1 MIYDCIII
9 GGGPAGITAALYLVR
24 SGCKVAFVEKLAPGG
39 QVLKTESIENY
50 PGFPQGIKGYE
61 LADVF
66 AAHLE
71 GLEIDRYSSEVT
83 HMELL
88 QNSEAVNGNVHRVY
102 FGEKNIEAR
111 SVILCSG
118 AVHQQLGLENELKLG
133 GRGISYCAIC
143 DGNFFRDQEVAVVG
157 GGNTA
162 LEESLY
168 LSKIVKKVYL
178 IHRREEFRGAK
189 VYLDRL
195 NNADNVEII
204 RNTVV
209 SAIHGETDLT
219 SLTLQNVKSGD
230 ETVLPVEG
238 FFIFVGIKP
247 NVDFVPELVQRDAAG
262 FLITDTEMRT
272 NVQGIFA
279 AGDIRSKLC
288 RQVSTAVG
296 DGATAAQAAFLYVEQ
311 FNG

>member
-1 MIYDCIII
+1 MIYDSIVI

-24 SGCKVAFVEKLAPGG
+24 SGCSVAFVEKIAPGG

-50 PGFPQGIKGYE
+50 PGFPKGIKGYE

-66 AAHLE
+66 AAHLD
-71 GLEIDRYSSEVT
+71 GLEIERFSSEVT
-83 HMELL
+83 RMELL
-88 QNSEAVNGNVHRVY
+88 QDCVDANHKVHRVHFANSY
-102 FGEKNIEAR
+102 IEGR
-111 SVILCSG
+111 TVVVCSG
-118 AVHQQLGLENELKLG
+118 AEHKHLGIDNEIKLS

-143 DGNFFRDQEVAVVG
+143 DGNFFRGQEVAVVG

-195 NNADNVEII
+195 NEAENVEII
-204 RNTVV
+204 KNTVV
-209 SAIHGETDLT
+209 SAINGETDLT
-219 SLTLQNVKSGD
+219 SLSLKNVQTD
-230 ETVLPVEG
+230 EERELPIAG
-238 FFIFVGIKP
+238 FFIFVGINP
-247 NVDFVPELVQRDAAG
+247 SVDFVSDLVNRDAAG

-272 NVQGIFA
+272 NVPGLFA

-311 FNG
+311 LNG

>member
-1 MIYDCIII
+1 MIYDAIII

-24 SGCKVAFVEKLAPGG
+24 SGCSVAFVEKIAPGG

-50 PGFPQGIKGYE
+50 PGFPDGIKGYE

-66 AAHLE
+66 AAHLN
-71 GLEIDRYSSEVT
+71 GLELDRFSSEVT
-83 HMELL
+83 KLELM
-88 QNSEAVNGNVHRVY
+88 QDNEEAAHKVHRVH
-102 FGEKNIEAR
+102 FNNSHIDGHT
-111 SVILCSG
+111 VIVCSG
-118 AVHQQLGLENELKLG
+118 AEHKHLGIDNELKLS

-143 DGNFFRDQEVAVVG
+143 DGNFFRGQEVAVVG

-195 NNADNVEII
+195 DNAENVEII
-204 RNTVV
+204 KSTVV
-209 SAIHGETDLT
+209 TAIHGETDLT
-219 SLTLQNVKSGD
+219 GLSLKNIQNGD
-230 ETVLPVEG
+230 ETELPVQG

-247 NVDFVPELVQRDAAG
+247 SVDFISDLVQRDAAG

-272 NVQGIFA
+272 NIPGLFA

-311 FNG
+311 LNG